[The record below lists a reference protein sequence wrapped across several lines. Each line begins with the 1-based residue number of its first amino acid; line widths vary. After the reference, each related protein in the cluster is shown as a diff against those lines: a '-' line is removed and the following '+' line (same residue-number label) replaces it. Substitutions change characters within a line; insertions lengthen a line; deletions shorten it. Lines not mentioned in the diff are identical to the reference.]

1 MEIIYIE
8 RSHKGQILPL
18 KVMMAIKQHIKYLE
32 HLEVKQGQAK
42 VYPMHKLQAKTGT
55 VRT

>member
-18 KVMMAIKQHIKYLE
+18 KVMLTNKQQLKYLV
-32 HLEVKQGQAK
+32 HLEIKGQAK

-55 VRT
+55 VRA